1 MPECGIAVI
10 ALTGSI
16 AFAPSNS
23 ARIDST
29 ERPRLW
35 ASTLSRP
42 RWAIPIT
49 TSSAPFWRA
58 RVAISS
64 SIGTVTSRP
73 SIENIF
79 WPR

>member
-1 MPECGIAVI
+1 MWAIPRTA
-10 ALTGSI
+10 SS

-23 ARIDST
+23 AKIDST

-35 ASTLSRP
+35 ARTLSRP

-49 TSSAPFWRA
+49 TSSAPLRSDS
-58 RVAISS
+58 VAVSS
-64 SIGTVTSRP
+64 SIGTTASRP